1 MIIAFRLW
9 FSKAVS
15 LWMKTAIQKEKH
27 LLDIMNYLIIGGN
40 SDIATE
46 VIERL
51 TTNGH
56 HIHALVRN
64 EEDASRLQSQGYTT
78 TVGDATKEA
87 DIKRCVEEAKEK
99 GDIDGILHCV
109 GSILI
114 RPPHALNQDA
124 FEDVITTNLTSAF
137 LTLSIGGKAM
147 LRQGQGRMVF
157 TSSVAGSLGLVNH
170 EAIAAAKGGIEAM
183 VRSAAATYA
192 RRGLRIN
199 AVAPGLT
206 DTKMATKILAS
217 DAMRDAASQKIP
229 TQRINQKQEAASA
242 MHWLLTD
249 APDNLTGQVLH
260 LDGGMANVLV

>member
-1 MIIAFRLW
+1 
-9 FSKAVS
+9 
-15 LWMKTAIQKEKH
+15 
-27 LLDIMNYLIIGGN
+27 MNYVIIGGN
-40 SDIATE
+40 SDIAAD
-46 VIERL
+46 VIQRL
-51 TTNGH
+51 SDAGH
-56 HIHALVRN
+56 LIHALVRS
-64 EEDASRLQSQGYTT
+64 EDDAARLQSQGHST

-87 DIKRCVEEAKEK
+87 DIKQCIEAAKEK
-99 GDIDGILHCV
+99 GEIDGLLHCV
-109 GSILI
+109 GSIVI

-124 FEDVITTNLTSAF
+124 FEEVITTNLTSAF
-137 LTLSIGGKAM
+137 LALSVGGKAM
-147 LRQGQGRMVF
+147 LRQGQGKMVF

-206 DTKMATKILAS
+206 DTKMASKILAS

-229 TQRINQKQEAASA
+229 TQRINKKQEAASA
-242 MHWLLTD
+242 MYWLLTD

>member
-1 MIIAFRLW
+1 MRI
-9 FSKAVS
+9 S
-15 LWMKTAIQKEKH
+15 QG
-27 LLDIMNYLIIGGN
+27 MNYVIIGGN
-40 SDIATE
+40 SDIAAD
-46 VIERL
+46 VIQRL
-51 TTNGH
+51 SDAGH
-56 HIHALVRN
+56 LIHALVRS
-64 EEDASRLQSQGYTT
+64 EDDAARLQSQGHST

-87 DIKRCVEEAKEK
+87 DIKQCIEAAKEK
-99 GDIDGILHCV
+99 GEIDGLLHCV
-109 GSILI
+109 GSIVI

-124 FEDVITTNLTSAF
+124 FEEVITTNLTSAF
-137 LTLSIGGKAM
+137 LALSVGGKAM
-147 LRQGQGRMVF
+147 LRQGQGKMVF

-206 DTKMATKILAS
+206 DTKMASKILAS

-229 TQRINQKQEAASA
+229 TQRINKKQEAASA
-242 MHWLLTD
+242 MYWLLTD

>member
-1 MIIAFRLW
+1 
-9 FSKAVS
+9 
-15 LWMKTAIQKEKH
+15 
-27 LLDIMNYLIIGGN
+27 MNYVIIGGN
-40 SDIATE
+40 SDIAAD
-46 VIERL
+46 VIQRL
-51 TTNGH
+51 SDAGH
-56 HIHALVRN
+56 LIHALVRS
-64 EEDASRLQSQGYTT
+64 EDDAARLQSQGHST

-87 DIKRCVEEAKEK
+87 DIKQCIEAAKEK
-99 GDIDGILHCV
+99 GEIDGLLHCV

-124 FEDVITTNLTSAF
+124 FEEVITTNLTSAF
-137 LTLSIGGKAM
+137 LALSIGGKAM
-147 LRQGQGRMVF
+147 LRQGQGKMVF

-206 DTKMATKILAS
+206 DTKMASKILAS

-229 TQRINQKQEAASA
+229 TQRINKKQEAASA
-242 MHWLLTD
+242 MYWLLTD

>member
-1 MIIAFRLW
+1 
-9 FSKAVS
+9 
-15 LWMKTAIQKEKH
+15 MKTAIQKVMQYFPS
-27 LLDIMNYLIIGGN
+27 MNYLIIGGN
-40 SDIATE
+40 SDIATD
-46 VIERL
+46 VIARL
-51 TTNGH
+51 TENGH
-56 HIHALVRN
+56 AIHALVRS
-64 EEDASRLQSQGYTT
+64 EDQAQELQSQGHTT

-87 DIKRCVEEAKEK
+87 DIKQCIAEAKEK

-109 GSILI
+109 GSIVI

-124 FEDVITTNLTSAF
+124 FEEVITTNLTSAF

-206 DTKMATKILAS
+206 DTKMASKILAS

-229 TQRINQKQEAASA
+229 TQRISQKEEAASA